1 MSPKYGDTDKGRFSS
16 KRKTQAALRLL
27 RVEDLKTLSREL
39 GATAARLRQWR
50 DDFSPTARRATRA
63 ASQVPATRATAW
75 SASPATWG
83 VAHSRVYRRRG
94 RAGSAAERG
103 PKSARASRQTAHGAG
118 GGFLDVAIADHSRTA
133 SIDWRASE
141 GCTSGVA
148 DYRRPAAAGR
158 QWTPWATST
167 IRRVRVTEERTHN
180 VIETD
185 VSRDDVDQ
193 QRRRFLGVGVGVAA
207 AVAVAVGAKAPL
219 AEAAVPKLDHSS
231 KEAQRLKYVH
241 EARRVPAELR
251 QEGARCSNC
260 INWLGG
266 DAQWGG
272 CKVFPGKRMNRDGWC
287 TAWQQA

>member
-1 MSPKYGDTDKGRFSS
+1 MSTKYGDTDKGRFSS

-39 GATAARLRQWR
+39 GATGARLSQWR
-50 DDFSPTARRATRA
+50 DDFSPTARRASRA
-63 ASQVPATRATAW
+63 ACQMTATRATAR
-75 SASPATWG
+75 SAPPANGAWH
-83 VAHSRVYRRRG
+83 ARG
-94 RAGSAAERG
+94 YTVGSAGRGSAAERG
-103 PKSARASRQTAHGAG
+103 PGTARASRQTAHGAG

-158 QWTPWATST
+158 QWTPWAMST

-193 QRRRFLGVGVGVAA
+193 QRRRFLGAAA

-219 AEAAVPKLDHSS
+219 ARRQRFRSS
-231 KEAQRLKYVH
+231 I
-241 EARRVPAELR
+241 LR
-251 QEGARCSNC
+251 S
-260 INWLGG
+260 
-266 DAQWGG
+266 
-272 CKVFPGKRMNRDGWC
+272 K
-287 TAWQQA
+287 